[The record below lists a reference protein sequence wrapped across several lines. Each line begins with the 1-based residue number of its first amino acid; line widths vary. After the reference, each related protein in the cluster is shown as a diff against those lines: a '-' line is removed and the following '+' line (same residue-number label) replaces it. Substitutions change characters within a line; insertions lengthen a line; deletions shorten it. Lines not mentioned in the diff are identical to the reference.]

1 MMASLNDRRY
11 VLGSRSPRRL
21 ELLQQIVP
29 PELIEVR
36 PPRSPTEDDF
46 VGLTKWAA
54 IETRLLEIARAK
66 CADVSDQIRA
76 TKADR
81 PPIVIT
87 ADTVV
92 VVGPSDGRLHVL
104 GQPPEDDTW
113 REVVRQWFEHEY
125 AGRTHLVATA
135 FCVAWP
141 DDRISERV
149 VRSAVTVDDHVKRW
163 LDWYLAT
170 GEPRGKAG
178 GYAVQGAGSIFVS
191 RIEGS
196 LSNVIGLPLR
206 ELLEVLADCAVG

>member
-1 MMASLNDRRY
+1 MASLNQRRY

-36 PPRSPTEDDF
+36 PPRSPSEDDF
-46 VGLTKWAA
+46 VGLTEWAA

-76 TKADR
+76 TKSDR
-81 PPIVIT
+81 PRVVIT

-92 VVGPSDGRLHVL
+92 VVGPSDGRLQVL

-113 REVVRQWFEHEY
+113 REVVRRWFEHEY

-135 FCVAWP
+135 ICMAWP
-141 DDRISERV
+141 NARRFERI
-149 VRSAVTVDDHVKRW
+149 VRSTVTFHDDVTRW

-191 RIEGS
+191 RLEGS

-206 ELLEVLADCAVG
+206 ELLDALTDYGEV

>member
-1 MMASLNDRRY
+1 MASLNDRRY

-36 PPRSPTEDDF
+36 PPRSSVEEDF
-46 VGLTKWAA
+46 VELTHWAA
-54 IETRLLEIARAK
+54 IETRLLQIARTK
-66 CADVSDQIRA
+66 LADVRDQLRERD
-76 TKADR
+76 ADR
-81 PPIVIT
+81 PQVVIS

-92 VVGPSDGRLHVL
+92 IVGPADGQLRVL
-104 GQPPEDDTW
+104 GQPPEDDKW
-113 REVVRQWFEHEY
+113 REVVRHWFKDEY
-125 AGRTHLVATA
+125 AGRTHVVATA

-141 DDRISERV
+141 DGRVVERI
-149 VRSAVTVDDHVKRW
+149 VRSAVTFHDDIERR

-178 GYAVQGAGSIFVS
+178 GYAVQGAASIFIS
-191 RIEGS
+191 HIEGS

-206 ELLEVLADCAVG
+206 ELLDVLTDSAEH